1 MIDTLRELCRNGPVV
16 LFGSANRPEDFSRY
30 FSDVNVLTLGG
41 GRVSSVNERISLV
54 QMDPDALVNR
64 CYYGDPLCIWLVKDS
79 KVLCGSLP
87 ELKFIVTTWTIDSI
101 RQLILNNV
109 ALMYENVILGNSSWA
124 LNNAY
129 YAVKLTIILRIIDS
143 PTLRDL
149 ELAKLINGGLSK
161 LLLRLHD
168 LRIVGGGID
177 ERNADEVAGEVGAAI
192 GIRLPTVS
200 RVREGTAG
208 NPYASIQCD
217 NYGCLTFNSSE
228 EPWDYYYL

>member
-1 MIDTLRELCRNGPVV
+1 M
-16 LFGSANRPEDFSRY
+16 
-30 FSDVNVLTLGG
+30 
-41 GRVSSVNERISLV
+41 
-54 QMDPDALVNR
+54 
-64 CYYGDPLCIWLVKDS
+64 
-79 KVLCGSLP
+79 
-87 ELKFIVTTWTIDSI
+87 
-101 RQLILNNV
+101 
-109 ALMYENVILGNSSWA
+109 GNSSWA

-129 YAVKLTIILRIIDS
+129 HAVKLTIILRVIDS

-168 LRIVGGGID
+168 LRIAGGGIG

-192 GIRLPTVS
+192 GVRLPTVS

>member
-1 MIDTLRELCRNGPVV
+1 MIDALRELCRNGPVV

-30 FSDVNVLTLGG
+30 LSDVNVLTLGG
-41 GRVSSVNERISLV
+41 GRVSSVNGRISLV

-129 YAVKLTIILRIIDS
+129 YAVKLTIILRVIDS

-168 LRIVGGGID
+168 LRI
-177 ERNADEVAGEVGAAI
+177 AVGA
-192 GIRLPTVS
+192 
-200 RVREGTAG
+200 
-208 NPYASIQCD
+208 
-217 NYGCLTFNSSE
+217 
-228 EPWDYYYL
+228 